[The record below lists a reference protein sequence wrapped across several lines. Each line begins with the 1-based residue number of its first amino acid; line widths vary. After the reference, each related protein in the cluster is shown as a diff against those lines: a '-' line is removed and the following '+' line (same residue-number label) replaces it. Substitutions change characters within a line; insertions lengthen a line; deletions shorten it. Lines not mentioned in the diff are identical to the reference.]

1 MSCVGVY
8 RSYLYCLYVYSVY
21 IQYLQLNK
29 VKAYM
34 LRTQYLIEVSGK
46 TVEQKYRG
54 VDIFVLIREEV
65 CALTLEA
72 VKIN

>member
-1 MSCVGVY
+1 
-8 RSYLYCLYVYSVY
+8 
-21 IQYLQLNK
+21 
-29 VKAYM
+29 M

-46 TVEQKYRG
+46 TVEQKQKYQG
-54 VDIFVLIREEV
+54 VGIFVLIREEV

>member
-1 MSCVGVY
+1 M
-8 RSYLYCLYVYSVY
+8 YSVY
-21 IQYLQLNK
+21 IQYIQLNNM
-29 VKAYM
+29 KAYM

-46 TVEQKYRG
+46 TVEQKQKYQG
-54 VDIFVLIREEV
+54 VGIFVLIREEV